1 MTNEIIDW
9 DIVAFVEPA
18 LSGVE
23 ETILVSFEHN
33 GNRIEFREHRDNKT
47 ELGILL
53 KSEQGKF
60 ENTINALLNYFLGRF
75 ELLEDSCPHSYE
87 LERIKNLKTGKV
99 RLCKEVRVF
108 RRISV
113 EDEQYITS
121 IDNFVKSSE
130 NSKIVNAIRFFHYAK
145 LATYP
150 EHAFLSISNAFN
162 YLIGDIG
169 KQNRTRCSGTVAV
182 VKLFYEKVLED
193 EESKKDWEKNITWV
207 HDKIDAIRYKN
218 KRASESDVERIT
230 ELFKEF
236 LDMYIR
242 YINKRMKNKGE

>member
-9 DIVAFVEPA
+9 DVMVFVEPA

-23 ETILVSFEHN
+23 ETSLVSFEHN

-47 ELGILL
+47 KLSILL
-53 KSEQGKF
+53 KSEHGKF

-87 LERIKNLKTGKV
+87 LEKIKNLKTGEI
-99 RLCKEVRVF
+99 RWCKEVRVF

-113 EDEQYITS
+113 DDEPYITS

-130 NSKIVNAIRFFHYAK
+130 NSKIVKAIAFFHYAK
-145 LATYP
+145 RATYL
-150 EHAFLSISNAFN
+150 EHAFLSSSNAFK
-162 YLIGDIG
+162 YLIDDIG
-169 KQNRTRCSGTVAV
+169 KQDRTRCSGSVAV
-182 VKLFYEKVLED
+182 VKLFYEQVIED
-193 EESKKDWEKNITWV
+193 EESKKYWEENITWA
-207 HDKIDAIRYKN
+207 HDEIDKIRYEN
-218 KRASESDVERIT
+218 KQVSESEMERIT
-230 ELFKEF
+230 KLFKEF

-242 YINKRMKNKGE
+242 YTNKQMNEK

>member
-9 DIVAFVEPA
+9 DVMVFVEPA

-23 ETILVSFEHN
+23 ETSLVPFEHN

-47 ELGILL
+47 KLSILL
-53 KSEQGKF
+53 KSEHGKF
-60 ENTINALLNYFLGRF
+60 ENIINALLNYFLGRV
-75 ELLEDSCPHSYE
+75 ELLGGSCPHSYE
-87 LERIKNLKTGKV
+87 LEKIKNLKTGKI
-99 RLCKEVRVF
+99 RWCKEVRVF

-130 NSKIVNAIRFFHYAK
+130 NSKIVDAIRFFHYAK
-145 LATYP
+145 MATYP

-169 KQNRTRCSGTVAV
+169 KQNRTRCSGAVAV
-182 VKLFYEKVLED
+182 VKLCYEQVLED
-193 EESKKDWEKNITWV
+193 EESKKYWEDNIRWA
-207 HDKIDAIRYKN
+207 HDEIDEIRYRN
-218 KRASESDVERIT
+218 KQVSESDRERIT

-242 YINKRMKNKGE
+242 YTNKRMNEK